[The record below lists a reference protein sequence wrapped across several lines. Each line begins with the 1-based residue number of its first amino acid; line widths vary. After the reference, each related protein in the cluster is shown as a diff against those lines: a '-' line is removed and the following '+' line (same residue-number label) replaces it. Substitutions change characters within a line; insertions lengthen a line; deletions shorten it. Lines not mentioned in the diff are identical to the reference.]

1 MRRPYSPEYRYTF
14 EIVATDDG
22 QYRATE
28 PDADTDSWGRGE
40 TPAAAIKRYCEL
52 VDGGGE
58 GDD

>member
-1 MRRPYSPEYRYTF
+1 MRRSYSADYRYTF
-14 EIVATDDG
+14 EVVETGDG

-52 VDGGGE
+52 VGGGGSDE
-58 GDD
+58 